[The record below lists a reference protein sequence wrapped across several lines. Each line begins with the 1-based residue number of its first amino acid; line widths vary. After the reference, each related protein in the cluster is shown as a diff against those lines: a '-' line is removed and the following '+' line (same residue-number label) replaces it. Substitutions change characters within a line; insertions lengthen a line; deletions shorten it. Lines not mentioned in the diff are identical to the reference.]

1 MWWKEIHKQREEK
14 LFQDWLDLFM
24 ELLTISVSN
33 DIIQTRKGNNK
44 NGKRRNDIGTKGRL

>member
-1 MWWKEIHKQREEK
+1 MWWREIHKQKEEK

-33 DIIQTRKGNNK
+33 DII
-44 NGKRRNDIGTKGRL
+44 